1 MFSQFPETT
10 HAPILVPQSH
20 QQSGVPPINRLPSEI
35 IEYIFSLSA
44 DEDTLSQYRNQLY
57 LSWVCQA
64 WRRVIINNA
73 LLWTTIDFRGNPE
86 LVGTV
91 IQRSGNAE
99 LLVELWDE
107 TFDYP
112 EKLALLSSTL
122 ISEAYRIET
131 IQAILSSS
139 SLQLIVD
146 DVLRHS
152 FPSLRHLAFC
162 GILHDQIPLIDSQMP
177 FTLDISNL
185 ETFEIYDSSQVPWDC
200 LRSVI
205 SKVWKLDIRFEWQET
220 FLDFFADIQS
230 SFNQLKVLVMRFEST
245 CDIPQ
250 LYTITLPNI
259 TTLVIEAGC
268 LRIPNVRRLAIY
280 DEMGFNFSFHPD
292 FDYNSIEYVS
302 VTNCWS
308 TSFTF
313 CWSTSF
319 TFHIVGS
326 TEKDMTPTDNWE
338 REEVKQFNLKA
349 HFNQESAGFHD
360 SLRVLNDLLPRMPRV
375 REISLPHRFP
385 EHLPPVMETSR
396 SPSNLITHY
405 ESLASLSL
413 IRSTPDA
420 YVFGR

>member
-1 MFSQFPETT
+1 MFSQFPETI

-20 QQSGVPPINRLPSEI
+20 QQSGVPPINHLPSEI
-35 IEYIFSLSA
+35 IKYIFSLSA
-44 DEDTLSQYRNQLY
+44 DENTLSQYRNQLY
-57 LSWVCQA
+57 LFWVCQA

-91 IQRSGNAE
+91 VQRSGNAG

-112 EKLALLSSTL
+112 EKLALLSSTS
-122 ISEAYRIET
+122 ISEAHRIET

-152 FPSLRHLAFC
+152 SPSLRHLALC
-162 GILHDQIPLIDSQMP
+162 GILHDEIPLIDSQMP
-177 FTLDISNL
+177 FTLDIGNL

-259 TTLVIEAGC
+259 TTLVIEGNSVPSVAGC

-313 CWSTSF
+313 CCSTSF

-326 TEKDMTPTDNWE
+326 TEKDMIPTDNWG

-349 HFNQESAGFHD
+349 HFNQE
-360 SLRVLNDLLPRMPRV
+360 
-375 REISLPHRFP
+375 FP
-385 EHLPPVMETSR
+385 EHLPGVMETSR

-405 ESLASLSL
+405 GSLASLSL